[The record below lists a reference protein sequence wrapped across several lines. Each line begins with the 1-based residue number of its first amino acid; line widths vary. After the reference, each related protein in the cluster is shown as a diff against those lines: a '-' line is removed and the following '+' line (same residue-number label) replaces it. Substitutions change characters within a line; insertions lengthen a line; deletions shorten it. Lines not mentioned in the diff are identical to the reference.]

1 MGLLDDMLPPKKLW
15 PCKVKDTADTLAAD
29 DAKILLDA
37 VMDYNWK
44 ILTLEKA
51 LFSRGISLKEN
62 VIRRHRD
69 KACSC
74 WKI

>member
-1 MGLLDDMLPPKKLW
+1 MGLLDDMQPPAKVW
-15 PCKVKDTADTLAAD
+15 PCKVRSVAADMNDD
-29 DAKILLDA
+29 DAKILFDA
-37 VMDYNWK
+37 VMNPDWK
-44 ILTLEKA
+44 ILSLEKA
-51 LFSRGISLKEN
+51 LFARGVSLREN